1 MVLDWIR
8 FWLDAAG
15 QSHFARFVDTANGL
29 RKYRWKAAKWKQT
42 MLFQRLTKSFHQGP
56 IAGYEVGEL
65 DDLCQS
71 LRRQGTSLDQ
81 KAWAINASEQF
92 WETLWNRRATA
103 N

>member
-15 QSHFARFVDTANGL
+15 HSHFTRFMDTATGL
-29 RKYRWKAAKWKQT
+29 PKYRWIAEKWKET
-42 MLFQRLTKSFHQGP
+42 MLFQRLTNGSHQGA
-56 IAGYEVGEL
+56 IAVCEGGEL

-81 KAWAINASEQF
+81 KAWAFNASEQF
-92 WETLWNRRATA
+92 WETL
-103 N
+103 